1 MTLESILAR
10 ALNGIGATVEEAL
23 HLNDTCTTDT
33 LCEAADR
40 VRRERCGNRIDT
52 CSIVNARSGR
62 CSEDCKWCAQ
72 SRHHHTGIEEY
83 DLIPEPTLMAAADPV
98 SYTHLTLPTIFLV

>member
-52 CSIVNARSGR
+52 CSIVNAADDARKTANGAR
-62 CSEDCKWCAQ
+62 K
-72 SRHHHTGIEEY
+72 
-83 DLIPEPTLMAAADPV
+83 AAITTPALRNM
-98 SYTHLTLPTIFLV
+98 T